1 MYTRKGK
8 SPSRR
13 GHQVY
18 WELAARVK
26 TLTDSSMLG
35 THSDL
40 PSFSSY
46 TSQTKATTTM
56 SARSKATD
64 RPRSRRRGHSSTRVP
79 QYSADRIKETNPRR
93 VDRLWR
99 QVMAPKVSKKL
110 PSNAPPR
117 SRATRSSGL
126 GEEVQSNW
134 STLPLQDAATN
145 EIQASPSVTQV
156 STTCTSKSESDKNCH
171 GPRCRL

>member
-1 MYTRKGK
+1 
-8 SPSRR
+8 
-13 GHQVY
+13 
-18 WELAARVK
+18 
-26 TLTDSSMLG
+26 
-35 THSDL
+35 
-40 PSFSSY
+40 
-46 TSQTKATTTM
+46 M

-64 RPRSRRRGHSSTRVP
+64 RPQSRRRGRSSTRVP

-93 VDRLWR
+93 VARLWR

-156 STTCTSKSESDKNCH
+156 STTRTSKSESDKNATAH
-171 GPRCRL
+171 DADFEDTVKESGRGGQYQQQQPALEEEGDFAVHASVYGKVQTEPNIYN